1 MYDIVSITHIIP
13 FIFLLTTSILSNFIG
28 DIMGCKIQKL
38 FSNNIILKYL
48 IILFII
54 YSTITVFLKKTLR
67 LKNILLRVYIY

>member
-1 MYDIVSITHIIP
+1 MIVSITHIIP

-28 DIMGCKIQKL
+28 DTMGCKIQKL
-38 FSNNIILKYL
+38 FSNNIILKYI

-54 YSTITVFLKKTLR
+54 YSTITVLKKTLR